1 MQNCRDSNQ
10 SLAQTHS
17 AMQLL
22 DLNYFLLDISVF
34 LLVIHSY
41 HCPPILDHV
50 FAVFFVLLFFVFF
63 TQTFLI
69 TLSFNLLLLHM
80 YHNHFLHKIKQ
91 KAPRNGYQAHVSIF
105 FYYLKKRM
113 VCHQWGHVLSWL
125 HSSFWSQTQI
135 CIEKCIALVYQ

>member
-41 HCPPILDHV
+41 HCSPILDHV
-50 FAVFFVLLFFVFF
+50 FAVFFVLLVFF
-63 TQTFLI
+63 FYPNFSNYTKFRPAFVTYVSQP
-69 TLSFNLLLLHM
+69 LS
-80 YHNHFLHKIKQ
+80 
-91 KAPRNGYQAHVSIF
+91 
-105 FYYLKKRM
+105 
-113 VCHQWGHVLSWL
+113 
-125 HSSFWSQTQI
+125 T
-135 CIEKCIALVYQ
+135 